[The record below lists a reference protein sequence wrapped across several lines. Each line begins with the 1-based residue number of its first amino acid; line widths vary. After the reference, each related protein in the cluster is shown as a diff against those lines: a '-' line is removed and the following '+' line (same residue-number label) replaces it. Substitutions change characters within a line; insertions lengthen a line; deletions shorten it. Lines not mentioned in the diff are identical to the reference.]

1 MLSTE
6 KALDLYT
13 KLAEFVPDHEEYSDS
28 FKFTGKII
36 HNIKE
41 SGKYEA
47 FGESLL
53 LMFPETTLDDLAKLS
68 GTALVTLFTQG
79 LSDNKFLLLAKFCRS
94 IGYG

>member
-1 MLSTE
+1 MLSI
-6 KALDLYT
+6 KDALDLYT
-13 KLAEFVPDHEEYSDS
+13 KLAEFVPNHEEYSDS
-28 FKFTGKII
+28 FKFAGKII
-36 HNIKE
+36 HNITD

-53 LMFPETTLDDLAKLS
+53 LMFPDITLDELSKLS
-68 GTALVTLFTQG
+68 GNATVTIFIQG